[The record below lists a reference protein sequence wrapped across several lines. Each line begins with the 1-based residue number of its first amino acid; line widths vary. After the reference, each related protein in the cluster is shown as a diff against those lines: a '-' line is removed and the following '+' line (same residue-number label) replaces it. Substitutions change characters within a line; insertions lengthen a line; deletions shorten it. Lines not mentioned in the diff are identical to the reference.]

1 MADEAEESMAEK
13 AEDSMAKEAEVI
25 KANEAED
32 SMAEVITSAAW
43 ISTLKCQLVKE
54 ENIQQLHSRDL
65 NIVEIKLVLQSQKLR
80 KFEL

>member
-32 SMAEVITSAAW
+32 SMAEVILLLLGFPPSSVSW
-43 ISTLKCQLVKE
+43 
-54 ENIQQLHSRDL
+54 
-65 NIVEIKLVLQSQKLR
+65 
-80 KFEL
+80 